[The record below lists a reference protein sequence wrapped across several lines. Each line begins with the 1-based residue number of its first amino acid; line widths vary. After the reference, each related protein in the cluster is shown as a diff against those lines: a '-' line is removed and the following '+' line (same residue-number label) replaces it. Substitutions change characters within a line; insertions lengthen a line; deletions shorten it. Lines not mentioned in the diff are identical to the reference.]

1 MPERP
6 GSLPLAELVA
16 EQRARLS
23 LSLAAVA
30 RGMAE
35 AAIKEGSYCGASRQ
49 TIHQIEQGRIPHPDS
64 LRWLAVALNLPASKV
79 VKAARHQRVN
89 RRRFLRNA
97 AVMGGALGG
106 GVLDERLSYAL
117 DGRGRLDAE
126 TVSDMAAITAGYRR
140 AYRQLSVRVLR
151 PQVHGHRAILTELLG
166 LGCSG
171 SPVLRD
177 RLVATLGE
185 AEALLGCML
194 VLDLGNFDRGSF
206 HLARALQAAR
216 HADARELEA
225 FILGGMT
232 FYAAYGGNQAEALQ
246 LVARARQLAGT
257 TGMPATRG
265 WLAAVDAEMQARAGN
280 ANSAQRALD
289 DAATALQDVH
299 DHSPP
304 TWIGI
309 GTFNT
314 AKLASYSGLC
324 SMLLGRPHRAV
335 EELTQAL
342 EALDPALRKHR
353 CTAMADLATALI
365 QLKEIDEGCRQAS
378 TSLQLAIE
386 LRHAANAD
394 RIRQLRPRLDPW
406 SGHPA
411 VRRLDEQLRA
421 VARW

>member
-1 MPERP
+1 MPER
-6 GSLPLAELVA
+6 LPLAELVA

-35 AAIKEGSYCGASRQ
+35 AADQEGSHCGASRQ
-49 TIHQIEQGRIPHPDS
+49 TVHEVEQGRRIPHPDA
-64 LRWLAVALNLPASKV
+64 LRWLAVALNLPTSEV
-79 VKAARHQRVN
+79 VRAAGQQRMN
-89 RRRFLRNA
+89 RRQLLRNA
-97 AVMGGALGG
+97 ALMGGALGG
-106 GVLDERLSYAL
+106 GLLGQRLTYAL

-151 PQVHGHRAILTELLG
+151 PQVRGHRAIVTELLG
-166 LGCSG
+166 CSG
-171 SPVLRD
+171 TPVLRD

-185 AEALLGCML
+185 TEALLGCML

-206 HLARALQAAR
+206 HLGRALQAAR

-246 LVARARQLAGT
+246 LVDRGRQLASTAGT
-257 TGMPATRG
+257 PATRG

-280 ANSAQRALD
+280 ANSAQQALD
-289 DAATALQDVH
+289 DAATGLQAVH

-324 SMLLGRPHRAV
+324 SILLGQPGRAV
-335 EELTQAL
+335 EELTRAL
-342 EALDPALRKHR
+342 GALDPALRKHR

-378 TSLQLAIE
+378 ASLQLAIE

-394 RIRQLRPRLDPW
+394 RIRKLRPRLAPW

-411 VRRLDEQLRA
+411 VRHLDEQLRLI
-421 VARW
+421 ARW

>member
-1 MPERP
+1 
-6 GSLPLAELVA
+6 LAELIA
-16 EQRARLS
+16 QQRTRLS

-30 RGMAE
+30 RGMAR
-35 AAIKEGSYCGASRQ
+35 AAIKEGSYSGATRQ
-49 TIHQIEQGRIPHPDS
+49 TIHQIEQGRIPHPDT
-64 LRWLAVALNLPASKV
+64 LRWLAVTLDLPASRL
-79 VKAARHQRVN
+79 VKAARQQRVN
-89 RRRFLRNA
+89 RRQLLRNA
-97 AVMGGALGG
+97 ALMGSALGG
-106 GVLDERLSYAL
+106 GLLDERLTYAL
-117 DGRGRLDAE
+117 DGHGRLDAE

-151 PQVHGHRAILTELLG
+151 PQVRGHRAIMTDL

-171 SPVLRD
+171 TPTLHD

-185 AEALLGCML
+185 TEALLGCML

-225 FILGGMT
+225 FILGGMA
-232 FYAAYGGNQAEALQ
+232 FYAAYGGNEAGALQ
-246 LVARARQLAGT
+246 LAGYGRQLAST
-257 TGMPATRG
+257 TGTPATRG
-265 WLAAVDAEMQARAGN
+265 WLAAVDAEMLARAGN
-280 ANSAQRALD
+280 DLGARRALD
-289 DAATALQDVH
+289 DAATALQAVH
-299 DHSPP
+299 GHSPP

-309 GTFNT
+309 GTFNA

-324 SMLLGRPHRAV
+324 SILLGQPRRAV
-335 EELTQAL
+335 EELTRAL
-342 EALDPALRKHR
+342 DALDPALSKHR

-365 QLKEIDEGCRQAS
+365 QLKEVDEGCRQAS
-378 TSLQLAIE
+378 ASLQLAIE

-394 RIRQLRPRLDPW
+394 RIRQLRPRLNPW

-411 VRRLDEQLRA
+411 VRRLDEQLQA

>member
-1 MPERP
+1 
-6 GSLPLAELVA
+6 LAELIA
-16 EQRARLS
+16 QQRTRLS

-30 RGMAE
+30 RGMAR
-35 AAIKEGSYCGASRQ
+35 AAIKEGSYSGATRQ
-49 TIHQIEQGRIPHPDS
+49 TIHQIEQGRIPHPDT
-64 LRWLAVALNLPASKV
+64 LRWLAVTLDLPASRL
-79 VKAARHQRVN
+79 VKAARQQRVN
-89 RRRFLRNA
+89 RRQLLRNA
-97 AVMGGALGG
+97 ALMGSALGG
-106 GVLDERLSYAL
+106 GLLDERLTYAL
-117 DGRGRLDAE
+117 DGHGRLDAE

-151 PQVHGHRAILTELLG
+151 PQVRGHRAIMTDL

-171 SPVLRD
+171 TPTLHD

-185 AEALLGCML
+185 TEALLGCML

-225 FILGGMT
+225 FILGGMA
-232 FYAAYGGNQAEALQ
+232 FYAAYGGNEAGALQ
-246 LVARARQLAGT
+246 LAGYGRQLAST
-257 TGMPATRG
+257 TGTPATRG
-265 WLAAVDAEMQARAGN
+265 WLAAVDAEMLARAGN
-280 ANSAQRALD
+280 DLGARRALD
-289 DAATALQDVH
+289 DAATALQAVH
-299 DHSPP
+299 GHSPP

-309 GTFNT
+309 GTFNA

-324 SMLLGRPHRAV
+324 SILLGQPRRAV
-335 EELTQAL
+335 EELTRAL
-342 EALDPALRKHR
+342 DALDPALSKHR

-365 QLKEIDEGCRQAS
+365 QLKEVDEGCRQAS
-378 TSLQLAIE
+378 ASLQLAIE

-394 RIRQLRPRLDPW
+394 RIRQLRPRLNPW

-411 VRRLDEQLRA
+411 MRRLDEQLQA

>member
-6 GSLPLAELVA
+6 GSLPLVELVA

-30 RGMAE
+30 RGMAR
-35 AAIKEGSYCGASRQ
+35 AAIKEGSYSGATRQ
-49 TIHQIEQGRIPHPDS
+49 TIHQIEQGRIPHPDA
-64 LRWLAVALNLPASKV
+64 LRWLAVTLDLPASRL
-79 VKAARHQRVN
+79 VKAARQQRVN
-89 RRRFLRNA
+89 RRQLLRNA
-97 AVMGGALGG
+97 ALMGSALGG
-106 GVLDERLSYAL
+106 GLLDERLTYAL
-117 DGRGRLDAE
+117 DGHGRLDAE

-151 PQVHGHRAILTELLG
+151 PQVRGHRAIVTELLG
-166 LGCSG
+166 CSG
-171 SPVLRD
+171 TPTLHD

-185 AEALLGCML
+185 TEALLGCML

-225 FILGGMT
+225 FILGGMA
-232 FYAAYGGNQAEALQ
+232 FYAAYGGNQAKALQ
-246 LVARARQLAGT
+246 LAGHGRQLAST
-257 TGMPATRG
+257 TGTPATRG
-265 WLAAVDAEMQARAGN
+265 WLAAVDAEMEARAGN
-280 ANSAQRALD
+280 GLGARRALD
-289 DAATALQDVH
+289 DAATALQAVH
-299 DHSPP
+299 GHSPP

-324 SMLLGRPHRAV
+324 SILLGQPGHAV
-335 EELTQAL
+335 EELTRAL
-342 EALDPALRKHR
+342 EALDPALSKHR

-378 TSLQLAIE
+378 ASLQLAIE

-394 RIRQLRPRLDPW
+394 RIRQLRPRLEPW
-406 SGHPA
+406 NGHPA